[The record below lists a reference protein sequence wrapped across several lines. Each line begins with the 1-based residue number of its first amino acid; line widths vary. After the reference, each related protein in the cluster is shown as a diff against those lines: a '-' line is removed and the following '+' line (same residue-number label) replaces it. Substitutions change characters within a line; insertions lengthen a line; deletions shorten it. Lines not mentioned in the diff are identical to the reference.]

1 MNSKRHTIVSA
12 LKKQLRHDDSWLKKL
27 SSNHFSLHLA
37 IFREPYLKFIM
48 EGKKKIETRFAKRS
62 CAPFEQV
69 SDGDVVLLKKSGG
82 EVSGI
87 CEVEK
92 VWFYHLD
99 PEAFAFIKKQFGKLI
114 CAVNDSFWT
123 ERECKTVAT
132 LMLIKNVIPISGV
145 QIKKRDRRGWVV
157 LQAKQEPSSFK

>member
-1 MNSKRHTIVSA
+1 MNSKRHTIISV
-12 LKKQLRHDDSWLKKL
+12 LQRQLGHDDGWLKKL

-37 IFREPYLKFIM
+37 IFREPYLTFIM
-48 EGKKKIETRFAKRS
+48 EGKKTIETRFAKRP
-62 CAPFEQV
+62 CPPFERV
-69 SDGDVVLLKKSGG
+69 SDGDVVLLKEAGG

-99 PEAFAFIKKQFGKLI
+99 PKAFAFIKNRFGKLI
-114 CAVNDSFWT
+114 CAVDSSFWT

-145 QIKKRDRRGWVV
+145 HIEKRDRRGWVV
-157 LQAKQEPSSFK
+157 LQPKEEPSLF